1 MSPYKVGLTGS
12 IGMGK
17 STTAALFAAHDDVAV
32 WDADAAVHRLY
43 AAGGAAVDPIAA
55 LCPAALGPDG
65 IDRSALKE
73 WIAQDPTAIRQIESI
88 VHPLVA
94 DDRATFLNETSA
106 RIVILDIPLL
116 FETGGDAQMDLTVVV
131 STDAATQKSR
141 VLQRPG
147 MTEAQFERIVSL
159 QMADAEKQ
167 QRADA
172 IVDTSSME
180 AARRDVAAV
189 LSRIREQIDA

>member
-43 AAGGAAVDPIAA
+43 AAGGAAVAPIAA

-94 DDRATFLNETSA
+94 DDRATFLNETSD
-106 RIVILDIPLL
+106 RIIILDIPLL

-159 QMADAEKQ
+159 QMADAEKR

-172 IVDTSSME
+172 IIDTSSME
-180 AARRDVAAV
+180 RARRDVAAV

>member
-43 AAGGAAVDPIAA
+43 AAGGAAVAPIAA

-73 WIAQDPTAIRQIESI
+73 WIAQDSTAIRQIESI

-106 RIVILDIPLL
+106 TIVILDIPLL

-159 QMADAEKQ
+159 QMADAEKR

-180 AARRDVAAV
+180 VARRDVAAV

>member
-43 AAGGAAVDPIAA
+43 AAGGAAVAPIAA

-159 QMADAEKQ
+159 QMADAEKR

-180 AARRDVAAV
+180 VARRDVAAV
-189 LSRIREQIDA
+189 LSQIREQIDA

>member
-73 WIAQDPTAIRQIESI
+73 WIAQDSTAIRRIESI

-141 VLQRPG
+141 VLQRPD

-159 QMADAEKQ
+159 QMADAEKR

-172 IVDTSSME
+172 IIDTSSME
-180 AARRDVAAV
+180 TARRDVAAV

>member
-43 AAGGAAVDPIAA
+43 AAGGAAVASIAA

-73 WIAQDPTAIRQIESI
+73 WIAQDPTAIRQIENI

-159 QMADAEKQ
+159 QMADAEKR

-172 IVDTSSME
+172 IVDTSSMG

>member
-43 AAGGAAVDPIAA
+43 AAGGAAVAPIAA

-94 DDRATFLNETSA
+94 NDRATFLNETSA

-159 QMADAEKQ
+159 QMADAEKR

>member
-43 AAGGAAVDPIAA
+43 AAGGAAVAPIAA

-73 WIAQDPTAIRQIESI
+73 WIAQDSTAIRQIESI
-88 VHPLVA
+88 VHPFVA

-159 QMADAEKQ
+159 QMADAEKR

-172 IVDTSSME
+172 IIDTSSME

>member
-43 AAGGAAVDPIAA
+43 AAGGAAVAPIAA

>member
-73 WIAQDPTAIRQIESI
+73 WIAQDPTAIRQIENI

-159 QMADAEKQ
+159 QMADAEKR

>member
-43 AAGGAAVDPIAA
+43 AAGGAAVAPIAA

-73 WIAQDPTAIRQIESI
+73 WIAQDPTAIRRIESI

-159 QMADAEKQ
+159 QMADAEKR

-172 IVDTSSME
+172 IVDTSSMG

>member
-43 AAGGAAVDPIAA
+43 AAGGAAM
-55 LCPAALGPDG
+55 GPDG

-73 WIAQDPTAIRQIESI
+73 WIAQDPTAIRQIENI

-159 QMADAEKQ
+159 QMADAEKR

-172 IVDTSSME
+172 IVDTSSMG

>member
-43 AAGGAAVDPIAA
+43 AAGGAAVAPIAA

-106 RIVILDIPLL
+106 TIVILDIPLL

-159 QMADAEKQ
+159 QMADAEKR

>member
-43 AAGGAAVDPIAA
+43 AAGGATVAPIAA

-73 WIAQDPTAIRQIESI
+73 WIAQDPTAIRQIENI

-106 RIVILDIPLL
+106 GIVILDIPLL

-159 QMADAEKQ
+159 QMADAEKR

-172 IVDTSSME
+172 IVDTSSMG

>member
-43 AAGGAAVDPIAA
+43 AAGGAAVAPIAA

-73 WIAQDPTAIRQIESI
+73 WIAQDPTAIRQIENI

-159 QMADAEKQ
+159 QMADAEKR

-172 IVDTSSME
+172 IVDTSFME

>member
-43 AAGGAAVDPIAA
+43 AAGGAAVAPIAA

-73 WIAQDPTAIRQIESI
+73 WIAQDPTAIRQIENI

-159 QMADAEKQ
+159 QMADAEKR

-172 IVDTSSME
+172 IVDTSSMG

>member
-43 AAGGAAVDPIAA
+43 AAGGAAVAPIAA
-55 LCPAALGPDG
+55 LCPAALGLDG

-94 DDRATFLNETSA
+94 DDRATFLNDTSA
-106 RIVILDIPLL
+106 TIVILDIPLL

-159 QMADAEKQ
+159 QMADAEKR

-172 IVDTSSME
+172 IIDTSSME
-180 AARRDVAAV
+180 VARRDVAAV
-189 LSRIREQIDA
+189 LSQIREQIDA

>member
-43 AAGGAAVDPIAA
+43 AAGGAAVAPIAA

-159 QMADAEKQ
+159 QMADAEKR

-172 IVDTSSME
+172 IIDTSSME

>member
-43 AAGGAAVDPIAA
+43 AAGGAAVAPIAA

-159 QMADAEKQ
+159 QMADAEKR

>member
-43 AAGGAAVDPIAA
+43 AAGGAAVAPIAA

-73 WIAQDPTAIRQIESI
+73 WIAQDSTAIRRIESI

-159 QMADAEKQ
+159 QMADAEKR

-172 IVDTSSME
+172 IIDTSSME
-180 AARRDVAAV
+180 VARRDVAAV
-189 LSRIREQIDA
+189 LSQIREQIDA

>member
-43 AAGGAAVDPIAA
+43 AAGGAAVAPIAA

-65 IDRSALKE
+65 IERSALKE
-73 WIAQDPTAIRQIESI
+73 WIAQDPTAIRQIENI

-159 QMADAEKQ
+159 QMADAEKR

>member
-43 AAGGAAVDPIAA
+43 AAGGAAVAPIAA

-73 WIAQDPTAIRQIESI
+73 WIAQDSTAIRRIESI

-106 RIVILDIPLL
+106 TIVILDIPLL

-159 QMADAEKQ
+159 QMADAEKR

-172 IVDTSSME
+172 IIDTSSME
-180 AARRDVAAV
+180 VARRDVAAV

>member
-43 AAGGAAVDPIAA
+43 AAGGAAVAPIAA

-73 WIAQDPTAIRQIESI
+73 WIAQDSTAIRQIENI

-147 MTEAQFERIVSL
+147 MTEAQFESIVSL
-159 QMADAEKQ
+159 QMADAEKR

-172 IVDTSSME
+172 IVDTSSMG

>member
-43 AAGGAAVDPIAA
+43 AAGGAAVAPIAA
-55 LCPAALGPDG
+55 ICPAALGPDG

-94 DDRATFLNETSA
+94 DDRAMFLNETSA

-159 QMADAEKQ
+159 QMADAEKR

-172 IVDTSSME
+172 IIDTSSME

>member
-1 MSPYKVGLTGS
+1 MIILVGNQKG
-12 IGMGK
+12 GCGK

-43 AAGGAAVDPIAA
+43 AAGGAAVAPIAA

-73 WIAQDPTAIRQIESI
+73 WIAQDSTAIRQIESI
-88 VHPLVA
+88 VHTLVA

-106 RIVILDIPLL
+106 PIVTLDIPLL

-159 QMADAEKQ
+159 QMADAEKR

>member
-73 WIAQDPTAIRQIESI
+73 WIAQDSTAIRRIESI

-159 QMADAEKQ
+159 QMADAEKR

>member
-43 AAGGAAVDPIAA
+43 AAGGAAVASIAA

-73 WIAQDPTAIRQIESI
+73 WIAQDSTAIRRIESI

-106 RIVILDIPLL
+106 TIVILDIPLL

-159 QMADAEKQ
+159 QMADAEKR

-172 IVDTSSME
+172 IIDTSSME
-180 AARRDVAAV
+180 VARRDVAAV
-189 LSRIREQIDA
+189 LSQIREQIDA